1 MKVCEKLKIKY
12 KVIYD
17 YDTLYSD
24 NCENYSKNIVSD
36 YIKTLIKKIKI
47 DINLKYKK
55 YNEII
60 EILKDKNIFIWDE
73 NIIEIEGIKF
83 KLFGEEKE
91 LYENNGN
98 FNMYN
103 YKQNLE
109 NENKDLNLIKNIKN
123 DNKKLS
129 NIFKS
134 ISHDDIEEA
143 IIKKCDNKYLK
154 NLLDF
159 LKK

>member
-1 MKVCEKLKIKY
+1 
-12 KVIYD
+12 
-17 YDTLYSD
+17 
-24 NCENYSKNIVSD
+24 
-36 YIKTLIKKIKI
+36 
-47 DINLKYKK
+47 
-55 YNEII
+55 
-60 EILKDKNIFIWDE
+60 
-73 NIIEIEGIKF
+73 
-83 KLFGEEKE
+83 
-91 LYENNGN
+91 
-98 FNMYN
+98 MYN

-134 ISHDDIEEA
+134 KSHDDIEEA
-143 IIKKCDNKYLK
+143 IIKKYDNKYLK